1 MFDNPSLVSRLS
13 KVRHFRVLPPAAIY
27 EIVTSGQVQSHAAN
41 AVIFHEGWDCAGLYV
56 LFMGRVH
63 LCKTSYQGQESIISV
78 IEPVIM
84 FNEVAALDGG
94 DNPFTAIAVQ
104 KCTTWCISHQR
115 FLSLVEKY
123 PVLGLS
129 LLNVLAK
136 RNRRLIDKYE
146 DLIARPVKARTAKI
160 ILDLSSY
167 GSHPVDRITHSNQF
181 MAARI
186 STVPEA
192 VSRSIKSLRESGVI
206 ECTRTQI
213 VVNCPDEL
221 AQLAQVDQEMFKI

>member
-13 KVRHFRVLPPAAIY
+13 KVRHFRSLPPTAIY
-27 EIVTSGQVQSHAAN
+27 EIVTAGTVQTFASGST
-41 AVIFHEGWDCAGLYV
+41 IFHEGWECAGLFV
-56 LFMGRVH
+56 LFRGIVH
-63 LCKTSYQGQESIISV
+63 LSKTSYQGQESIISV

-84 FNEVAALDGG
+84 FNEVSVLDGG
-94 DNPFTAIAVQ
+94 ENPFTAIAEE
-104 KCTTWCISHQR
+104 KSITWCINRKR

-123 PVLGLS
+123 PILGLS

-136 RNRRLIDKYE
+136 RNRKLIAKYE

-160 ILDLSSY
+160 ILDLSSF
-167 GSHPVDRITHSNQF
+167 GTHPVDRITHSNQF
-181 MAARI
+181 IAASI

-192 VSRSIKSLRESGVI
+192 VSRAIKSLRETGVI

-213 VVNCPDEL
+213 FVNDPDDLADIAQIEL
-221 AQLAQVDQEMFKI
+221 DMFRL